1 MDETMR
7 AQKERFLESIRMIRQ
22 DPLIAPDE
30 PTYFYLRPFDVSPG
44 DTSRDHKYVYK
55 YALTTVHDVCRSM
68 AVSQTPKLF
77 ELPTTRRLKTPP
89 KTPPSPSS
97 QKKLKVPAERVDII
111 KGGKRMERERTLM
124 DCGVGF
130 GFVLYLKVDEGE
142 HYVNLT
148 GVVAEGDGGTRVRVS
163 RVKRSEDGGWVV
175 VGAVEDDDETDERR

>member
-1 MDETMR
+1 MR
-7 AQKERFLESIRMIRQ
+7 AQKEQFLESIRMIRQ

-55 YALTTVHDVCRSM
+55 YALTTVQDVCRSM
-68 AVSQTPKLF
+68 AVSNPPPKLA
-77 ELPTTRRLKTPP
+77 ELPTTRTGVSPENS
-89 KTPPSPSS
+89 PSPSS
-97 QKKLKVPAERVDII
+97 QKKLKVSAERVDII

-124 DCGVGF
+124 NCGVGF
-130 GFVLYLKVDEGE
+130 GFVLYLKVEEGE
-142 HYVNLT
+142 HYMDLT

-175 VGAVEDDDETDERR
+175 VGAVEDVDEPYERR

>member
-1 MDETMR
+1 MQVDGGE
-7 AQKERFLESIRMIRQ
+7 LN
-22 DPLIAPDE
+22 
-30 PTYFYLRPFDVSPG
+30 
-44 DTSRDHKYVYK
+44 
-55 YALTTVHDVCRSM
+55 
-68 AVSQTPKLF
+68 PKLF
-77 ELPTTRRLKTPP
+77 ESPTTRRLKTPP

-142 HYVNLT
+142 HYVDLT

-175 VGAVEDDDETDERR
+175 VGEASALGSVDGTFPRAGGGQKSGRRRPPTIHRRASRSD

>member
-1 MDETMR
+1 MR

-55 YALTTVHDVCRSM
+55 YALTTVQDVCRSM
-68 AVSQTPKLF
+68 AVSKPPPITH
-77 ELPTTRRLKTPP
+77 ESPTTRTGVSPENSPITP
-89 KTPPSPSS
+89 PSS
-97 QKKLKVPAERVDII
+97 QKKLKVSAERVDII
-111 KGGKRMERERTLM
+111 KGGERMERERTLM

-130 GFVLYLKVDEGE
+130 GFVLYLKVEEGE
-142 HYVNLT
+142 HYMDLT
-148 GVVAEGDGGTRVRVS
+148 GVVAEGEGGTRVRVS

-175 VGAVEDDDETDERR
+175 VGAVEDVDDPDERR

>member
-1 MDETMR
+1 MQVDGGE
-7 AQKERFLESIRMIRQ
+7 LN
-22 DPLIAPDE
+22 
-30 PTYFYLRPFDVSPG
+30 
-44 DTSRDHKYVYK
+44 
-55 YALTTVHDVCRSM
+55 
-68 AVSQTPKLF
+68 PKLF